1 MDDMREIVTREQVE
15 TLFRVAALV
24 GPVVGLGIG
33 SLVARAARI
42 RAAIWRGL
50 AIGLLAT
57 LNYGLWRMY
66 LVIADRL
73 GMDTVRN
80 LVVNIVVFAVLGV
93 AGGVLLALL
102 ARRGRGSGAPSE

>member
-24 GPVVGLGIG
+24 GPLVGLVIG
-33 SLVARAARI
+33 ALVAKAGSSRQLV
-42 RAAIWRGL
+42 WRGL
-50 AIGLLAT
+50 AIGLVAT

-66 LVIADRL
+66 LAIADRL

-80 LVVNIVVFAVLGV
+80 LLLNVVVFAVLGV
-93 AGGVLLALL
+93 VGGVILAVLG
-102 ARRGRGSGAPSE
+102 RRGRSAPSK